1 VAGLAAV
8 VALFLVGGAAS
19 GQNDRF
25 GDSSTGDGNPDP
37 ASLGGALYGVYTDD
51 LPKLRERG
59 VIRVLTTYSRTN
71 FYLERGEIDGF
82 EYRLLTRFE
91 RWLNKNRPKGT
102 PPIKLVY
109 IPMPFE
115 DVLPALDRGDGDL
128 AAAFL
133 TVTPARSARVAF
145 SRPYLT
151 GLREVVVTR
160 SGVLHGSG
168 IEALSGLTITLVSG
182 TSFEDTVERVNRSLL
197 GRGLD
202 PAIVRTVGQ
211 GVDQEDLLTLVGDGS
226 VEATV
231 SDLPIAKLWQK
242 IVPGLDVHE
251 GWALSEGNEISFAAR
266 PDNPELLGA
275 VDAFLGTVP
284 LKEIATVGRVY
295 AEKVHKAE
303 TERRTNAKQ
312 FEHLLDIVKKESAA
326 AGMDWRLV
334 AAQVQKE
341 SGFNP
346 RAQSQAGAQGL
357 MQLMPATAREVG
369 VTDPFDPTQN
379 VRGGIKYMLQMR
391 DTHFREGGVTEMER
405 WRFLFAGY
413 NGGPTRINRL
423 REKASASGLDPDIYF
438 NHVERLVIKQ
448 RLAETYFYVRQIE
461 AFYLA
466 YSLAEERPA
475 AELLGI
481 VGPAGR

>member
-1 VAGLAAV
+1 
-8 VALFLVGGAAS
+8 
-19 GQNDRF
+19 
-25 GDSSTGDGNPDP
+25 
-37 ASLGGALYGVYTDD
+37 
-51 LPKLRERG
+51 
-59 VIRVLTTYSRTN
+59 
-71 FYLERGEIDGF
+71 
-82 EYRLLTRFE
+82 
-91 RWLNKNRPKGT
+91 
-102 PPIKLVY
+102 
-109 IPMPFE
+109 
-115 DVLPALDRGDGDL
+115 
-128 AAAFL
+128 
-133 TVTPARSARVAF
+133 
-145 SRPYLT
+145 
-151 GLREVVVTR
+151 
-160 SGVLHGSG
+160 
-168 IEALSGLTITLVSG
+168 
-182 TSFEDTVERVNRSLL
+182 VNRSLL
-197 GRGLD
+197 ERGLD

-231 SDLPIAKLWQK
+231 SDLPIAKLWQS
-242 IVPGLDVHE
+242 IVPGLEVHE
-251 GWALSEGNEISFAAR
+251 GWALSEGGEIAFAAR

-284 LKEIATVGRVY
+284 LKEIAAVGRIY
-295 AEKVHKAE
+295 AEKVRKAE
-303 TERRTNAKQ
+303 TERRTNAQQ

-334 AAQVQKE
+334 AAQIQKE

-357 MQLMPATAREVG
+357 MQLMPATAKELG
-369 VTDPFDPTQN
+369 VSDPFDPVQN

-405 WRFLFAGY
+405 WRFVFAGY